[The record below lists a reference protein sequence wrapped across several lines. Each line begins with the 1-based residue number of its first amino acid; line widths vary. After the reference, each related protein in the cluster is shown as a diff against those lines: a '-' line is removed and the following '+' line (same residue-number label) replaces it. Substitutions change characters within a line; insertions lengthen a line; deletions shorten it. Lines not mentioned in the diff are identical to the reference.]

1 MITKIYIKPS
11 KVKEL
16 LKLLEDIDN
25 GKINIA
31 WNEFNL
37 LWKKIK
43 SWN

>member
-25 GKINIA
+25 GKINIT
-31 WNEFNL
+31 WNEFNV
-37 LWKKIK
+37 LWKKI
-43 SWN
+43 